1 MVNER
6 DIIVNVT
13 YRIIEKEAS
22 RKRSLKRDGVFIVT
36 LHLLTPTTLLT
47 TTTTTTALLT
57 ATALVPLTVPLTV
70 PVDSFVRN
78 TDLDRK

>member
-36 LHLLTPTTLLT
+36 LHLLTLTTLLT
-47 TTTTTTALLT
+47 TTTTMTTALLT
-57 ATALVPLTVPLTV
+57 ATTLVPV
-70 PVDSFVRN
+70 PVPVLDSFVRN